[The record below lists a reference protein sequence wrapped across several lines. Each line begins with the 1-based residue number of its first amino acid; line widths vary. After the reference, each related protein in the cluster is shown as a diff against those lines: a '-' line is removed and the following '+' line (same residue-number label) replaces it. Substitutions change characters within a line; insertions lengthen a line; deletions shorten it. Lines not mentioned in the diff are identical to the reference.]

1 MIDQHIR
8 GFFACAFVSS
18 IALTACSQK
27 TVDIPLKGEASPYL
41 FVFAGDQDKEDPD
54 FLAMMNV
61 DPVSETRGD
70 PVSSVSI
77 CHKDSMP
84 HHTEYVAPPP
94 GEPIFMNAHHH
105 ELSLIVDIQSPKALV
120 LEKTFKP
127 PASLRYPHDYK
138 RTPEGTRLV
147 GFLRSDGASPDPS
160 EDLTPGG
167 HGGIAEYTM
176 DGELIRSVSAAVP
189 GLKKAV
195 RPYAFALLPEQD
207 RFLITS
213 APMHE
218 NSWADVVQIYR
229 YSDFTLLHT
238 LELPVGRLSNGE
250 VQEGSQR
257 AGFGP
262 RVLDDGSI
270 FLNTYGCAFYHVT
283 DIDTD
288 APNVSTVHTLKTKA
302 AKSDDYIRGAC
313 GIPVR
318 IGDFWVQPVG
328 HRHEVVVLDIS
339 DPTAPEEVFHL
350 KTPRTFN
357 PHWLGKDPLGNRLVL
372 GSELGSEQGFF
383 VLRID
388 EETGALAFDKAFQGK
403 HKGLILNRKQD
414 GYVSFDRAAWPHG
427 ETGMAF
433 GHAAIFL
440 SEADATDY
448 DYAPDQ
454 DQNED

>member
-1 MIDQHIR
+1 MIDLSVR
-8 GFFACAFVSS
+8 GFIACAFVSS
-18 IALTACSQK
+18 LALTACSQK
-27 TVDIPLKGEASPYL
+27 SADIPLKGEGSPYL

-61 DPVSETRGD
+61 DPTSETRGE

-84 HHTEYVAPPP
+84 HHTEYVAPPA

-105 ELSLIVDIQSPKALV
+105 ELSLIVDIQSPRALV
-120 LEKTFKP
+120 VEKTFEP

-138 RTPEGTRLV
+138 RTHNGTRLV
-147 GFLRSDGASPDPS
+147 GFLRSDGPNPDPS
-160 EDLTPGG
+160 DDLDPGG

-176 DGELIRSVSAAVP
+176 DGEFIRSVSAAVP
-189 GLKKAV
+189 GLEKAV
-195 RPYAFALLPEQD
+195 RPYAFALMPEQD
-207 RFLITS
+207 RFLVTS

-218 NSWADVVQIYR
+218 NSWADVLQIYR

-238 LELPVGRLSNGE
+238 LELPVGRLSNGK
-250 VQEGSQR
+250 VQDGSQK

-262 RVLDDGSI
+262 RVLDDGSV
-270 FLNTYGCAFYHVT
+270 FLNSYGCAFYHVT

-302 AKSDDYIRGAC
+302 AKTDDYIRGAC

-318 IGDFWVQPVG
+318 MGDFWVQPVG
-328 HRHEVVVLDIS
+328 HLHAVVVLDIS
-339 DPTAPEEVFHL
+339 DPTAPKEVFRL

-383 VLRID
+383 ILRFD
-388 EETGALAFDKAFQGK
+388 EETGALAFDKNFQGK
-403 HKGLILNRKQD
+403 QKGLILNRKQD
-414 GYVSFDRAAWPHG
+414 GYVSFDRPAWPHG

-440 SEADATDY
+440 NEADAPDY
-448 DYAPDQ
+448 SK
-454 DQNED
+454 